1 MDAHITRDIRYDD
14 IALLWKKFTPEELF
28 EIQATETEEDST
40 TGKRGGSVKS
50 TPTYLDKVQNTEH
63 HTPAQQSLVIKENKQ
78 VITPKPTYV
87 ETKIGKQVENYPR
100 KLRSVSSLLKQDR
113 TK

>member
-1 MDAHITRDIRYDD
+1 MSEPTLERILEEIQRNRIY
-14 IALLWKKFTPEELF
+14 TPEELF
-28 EIQATETEEDST
+28 EIQATEAEEDST

>member
-1 MDAHITRDIRYDD
+1 MNVKVNIVY
-14 IALLWKKFTPEELF
+14 TPEELF
-28 EIQATETEEDST
+28 EIQATEAEEDST

-78 VITPKPTYV
+78 VIRKTF

>member
-1 MDAHITRDIRYDD
+1 MSEPTLERILEEIQRNRIY
-14 IALLWKKFTPEELF
+14 TPEELF
-28 EIQATETEEDST
+28 EIQATEAEEDST

-87 ETKIGKQVENYPR
+87 ETK
-100 KLRSVSSLLKQDR
+100 
-113 TK
+113 